1 MPRTQQIWQY
11 LRLHRGVSIIV
22 GHVIV
27 LGTLGLVLLSST
39 LGTSLFGAFAQVSC
53 ASGDRT
59 YTVNSGDTLGSI
71 AARYHSS
78 WQAIASHS
86 KLANA
91 NVIYAGQHVCI
102 PGGATQV
109 QVLAKQVSSA
119 ANKGSMNTFP
129 YGACT
134 WYANLRYY
142 QLHGYY
148 VPWTTSAN
156 AWQWTTRAY
165 QYGWHVSS
173 SPITGA
179 IIDLQPGVQGAS
191 YSLGHVATVEKV
203 LGNGHV
209 IASSMNWGA
218 FPNQITNVEFAPGPG
233 VTFITG

>member
-1 MPRTQQIWQY
+1 MPSIQQIWQY
-11 LRLHRGVSIIV
+11 LRQHRGASIIV
-22 GHVIV
+22 GHVMV

-39 LGTSLFGAFAQVSC
+39 MGTSLFGAFAQASC
-53 ASGDRT
+53 APGDRA
-59 YTVNSGDTLGSI
+59 YTVSSGDTLGSI
-71 AARYHSS
+71 AGRFHSS

-91 NVIYAGQHVCI
+91 NVIYAGQRMCI

-109 QVLAKQVSSA
+109 QVLTNKVSNA
-119 ANKGSMNTFP
+119 ANKGAVNTYP
-129 YGACT
+129 YGTCT
-134 WYANLRYY
+134 WYANQRFY

-148 VPWTTSAN
+148 VPWTMNAN

-173 SPITGA
+173 TPTAGA

-191 YSLGHVATVEKV
+191 YSMGHVATVEKV

-218 FPNQITNVEFAPGPG
+218 FPNQITSVDFATGPG
-233 VTFITG
+233 VTFIGG